1 MALSADTLRRYVK
14 HVAKCGTSERGLRD
28 ERSGSFDPE
37 GCSGVGRVPQHGL
50 QVSEVPGSHMRPRPR
65 LCAGRSWDSYAEYID
80 RRMAEGLDCRVL
92 DREVQTLGC
101 QGSYSTVVQY
111 VRPRRQRKQPEAT
124 MRFET
129 EPGEQVQ
136 VDCLAHLPSTEALI
150 SWSDTTRATHPVSAH
165 CNCS

>member
-1 MALSADTLRRYVK
+1 MKGAGRSIQG
-14 HVAKCGTSERGLRD
+14 VAQELDVSRNTVCKYLKS
-28 ERSGSFDPE
+28 PE
-37 GCSGVGRVPQHGL
+37 AMQ
-50 QVSEVPGSHMRPRPR
+50 PRPR
-65 LCAGRSWDSYAEYID
+65 LCAGRSWDPYAEYID

-92 DREVQTLGC
+92 DQEVQTLGC

-136 VDCLAHLPSTEALI
+136 AACLAHLPSTEALI